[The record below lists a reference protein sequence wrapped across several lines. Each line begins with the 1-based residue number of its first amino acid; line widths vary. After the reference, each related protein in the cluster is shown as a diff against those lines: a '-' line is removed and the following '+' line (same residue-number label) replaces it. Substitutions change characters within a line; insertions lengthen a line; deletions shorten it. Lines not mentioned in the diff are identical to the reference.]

1 MGKSNANYTSAL
13 EAYHKAQEQ
22 YSGNE
27 GYKNALDQARGTAGD
42 ITAQQTGGAVSAA
55 QDAARKAGYTKA
67 QAAAIGAGKG
77 ADAYI
82 NNYASNLSSQQSMAD
97 SAGQSALSAKQSEV
111 GSAQA
116 QDQAEYDRTW
126 NTTGNIL
133 SAAGD
138 LVSTGASIAG
148 GIGSDENLKIADK
161 IGGVGSMMSSLGKSI
176 QGKKEDKKTFGD
188 SLAKVTDAYNRYK
201 QGLAEKKPVEAV
213 KETSKSLNATTVSD
227 RRAKIYEEA
236 SPYKQYANLNA
247 YLYKYK
253 PDLVKTARGRLGMDN
268 KEHVGVM
275 AQELEKNPVTAG
287 AVHDDNG
294 VKTVDTRQL
303 TMANTAT
310 LADIAK
316 EVEKLKA
323 QNKGA

>member
-22 YSGNE
+22 YAGNE
-27 GYKNALDQARGTAGD
+27 GYRNALDTAKGTTSEL
-42 ITAQQTGGAVSAA
+42 TAQQAQGATASA

-77 ADAYI
+77 ADTYI
-82 NNYASNLSSQQSMAD
+82 NQYAGNLATQQSQ
-97 SAGQSALSAKQSEV
+97 AGSYGDKTLGAKQAET
-111 GSAQA
+111 GMAQS
-116 QDQAEYDRTW
+116 QDEAEW
-126 NTTGNIL
+126 NRGWGAAGNAL
-133 SAAGD
+133 SAAGEIG
-138 LVSTGASIAG
+138 GAVGSI
-148 GIGSDENLKIADK
+148 ISDERTKIADT
-161 IGGVGSMMSSLGKSI
+161 ISGVGSAMSTLGKSMHE
-176 QGKKEDKKTFGD
+176 KEDKSFGD
-188 SLAKVTDAYNRYK
+188 SLAKVTNAYKAYRD
-201 QGLAEKKPVEAV
+201 KKANAKPEEAV
-213 KETSKSLNATTVSD
+213 KEKARSLNDTVSD
-227 RRAKIYEEA
+227 KRAKIYEEA

-253 PDLVKTARGRLGMDN
+253 PELVKTAKGRLGMDD

-287 AVHDDNG
+287 AVHDENG
-294 VKTVDTRQL
+294 IKTVDTRQL

-316 EVEKLKA
+316 EIEKLKA
-323 QNKGA
+323 QSRGA

>member
-27 GYKNALDQARGTAGD
+27 GYRNALDQARGTAGD

-82 NNYASNLSSQQSMAD
+82 NNYASNLSSQQSMVD
-97 SAGQSALSAKQSEV
+97 SAGQSALSAKKSEV
-111 GSAQA
+111 GIAQA
-116 QDQAEYDRTW
+116 QDEAEYDRGWGTA
-126 NTTGNIL
+126 GNIL

-138 LVSTGASIAG
+138 IISTGAALANM
-148 GIGSDENLKIADK
+148 GSDENLKISDK
-161 IGGVGSMMSSLGKSI
+161 ISGVGSMMSSLGKSI

-201 QGLAEKKPVEAV
+201 QGLAEKKPEEVV
-213 KETSKSLNATTVSD
+213 KEKSKSFNDTVSD
-227 RRAKIYEEA
+227 KRAKIYEEA

-253 PDLVKTARGRLGMDN
+253 PDLVKTAKGRLGMDN

>member
-1 MGKSNANYTSAL
+1 MGKSNENYTSAL
-13 EAYHKAQEQ
+13 KKYHEAQER
-22 YSGNE
+22 YTGE
-27 GYKNALDQARGTAGD
+27 AGYKNALNTAKGTTAEL
-42 ITAQQTGGAVSAA
+42 TAQQAQGATSAA

-67 QAAAIGAGKG
+67 QAAAIGAGRG
-77 ADAYI
+77 ADSYI
-82 NNYASNLSSQQSMAD
+82 NNYAGNLATQQ
-97 SAGQSALSAKQSEV
+97 GQASGANESALSAKAGEV
-111 GSAQA
+111 STAQA
-116 QDQAEYDRTW
+116 QDQAEYERQWGTA
-126 NTTGNIL
+126 GNVL

-138 LVSTGASIAG
+138 LISTGAALANM
-148 GIGSDENLKIADK
+148 GSDENLKISDK
-161 IGGVGSMMSSLGKSI
+161 ISGVGSMMSSLGKSI

-201 QGLAEKKPVEAV
+201 QRQAEKKPEEVV
-213 KETSKSLNATTVSD
+213 KEKSKSLNDTVSD
-227 RRAKIYEEA
+227 KRAKIYEEA

-253 PDLVKTARGRLGMDN
+253 PDLVKTAKGRLGMDD
-268 KEHVGVM
+268 KAHVGVM

-294 VKTVDTRQL
+294 IKTVDTRQL

-316 EVEKLKA
+316 EIEKLKA
-323 QNKGA
+323 QSKGA